1 MLIALQANDR
11 TTSNVRIAFTTSGST
26 AAIPYSNTVTTT
38 DRMSDTAKVM
48 LIARLVRSCRKN
60 RAKAEPAKS
69 QQMLTRMTG
78 THRDTIMRL
87 GVRVGGGC
95 AALHDTLFRNLNTR
109 ILELDEIWS
118 YVGKKQ
124 KRTKPED
131 GADKGDQYTFT
142 ALDADSKAIVAY
154 RVGKRDGDVTR
165 GPDHERRSTTKRA
178 ASASLAAR
186 AP

>member
-1 MLIALQANDR
+1 MREFASVVGNPASRLTNPSMHALAPAL
-11 TTSNVRIAFTTSGST
+11 TEGCSI
-26 AAIPYSNTVTTT
+26 
-38 DRMSDTAKVM
+38 
-48 LIARLVRSCRKN
+48 
-60 RAKAEPAKS
+60 RATE
-69 QQMLTRMTG
+69 RMTG
-78 THRDTIMRL
+78 THRDTIMCL